1 MKENIIALVQARM
14 GSTRLPGKVLM
25 QSCEKPLLS
34 HLYERL
40 SRSKLISKI
49 IIATSLESIDDQIA
63 SYCIDKKY
71 LFFRGSEKNVLLRFT
86 QAAKKFNADIVV
98 RITADC
104 PLIDYEIVDKAINIF
119 LNNKPKYEL
128 VTNRYPLT
136 YPDGLDVDVMDI
148 KSLEN
153 ANKNATDKKHK
164 EHIVPYFWESGR
176 KFLNF
181 EDVENGFKK
190 YRWTI
195 DYKEDFLVIDEIIKN
210 LYPKYGNNYVTKD
223 VLDFLD
229 SNHEISKI
237 NSHYIK

>member
-1 MKENIIALVQARM
+1 MKHLKLFEELINEIGDASAKPYKWRRM
-14 GSTRLPGKVLM
+14 DRRYDTYYIFTTDSGLEYQVMTELGSGDTLTVEYGVEVITK
-25 QSCEKPLLS
+25 QGNK
-34 HLYERL
+34 
-40 SRSKLISKI
+40 
-49 IIATSLESIDDQIA
+49 SID
-63 SYCIDKKY
+63 
-71 LFFRGSEKNVLLRFT
+71 
-86 QAAKKFNADIVV
+86 
-98 RITADC
+98 
-104 PLIDYEIVDKAINIF
+104 
-119 LNNKPKYEL
+119 YEL